1 MTLIGV
7 ELKWP
12 AFWPLTQA
20 VAVAAGLWLLLTV
33 SPLGAK
39 DAFTAGGNF
48 AAICFGCVS
57 NVIGIEVKRGGR
69 HLALNIAGCALIL
82 VAYHAVAAFF

>member
-1 MTLIGV
+1 MTLIGG

-20 VAVAAGLWLLLTV
+20 VAIATGLWLPLTV

-39 DAFTAGGNF
+39 DALTAGGNF

-82 VAYHAVAAFF
+82 VAYHVVAAFF